1 MGAHRTV
8 TGLLV
13 SLLAAGLLT
22 GCAGTGR
29 PSTGASSGASGGSSG
44 TPSSS
49 PSPSAAPSA
58 PASASTPPSA
68 SAPASTPAGGG
79 GPPGGGPPGGVGP
92 SAAAGELTLAGQ
104 VEAGVEAN
112 CLMLR
117 SGGQLYH
124 LMGGDQNVVKVGNN
138 VVVRGHVAKGVMSYC
153 MQGQPFQVTE
163 ARKA

>member
-68 SAPASTPAGGG
+68 SAPASTPAG
-79 GPPGGGPPGGVGP
+79 GGGPPGGVGP